1 MSNYNRFAIRL
12 VLAFTALLA
21 VGSGG
26 FYLVHAQSRPVARRQ
41 HGEDFAPSAG
51 PVLLVEALPVRTRGV
66 QAENALSGQE
76 SRKKRQSRKGRA
88 GRQEGR
94 KEKRGK
100 KMPGQV

>member
-76 SRKKRQSRKGRA
+76 SRKKRQSRKA
-88 GRQEGR
+88 GRKEGR